1 MQHFRL
7 ELETLQSKWSDEP
20 NTLSLLRQKAFSRFI
35 ELGFPTKKWE
45 DWQFTDFSPFDKTEF
60 RMASAE
66 DLNSAKDYHI
76 QSIGN
81 FYSIVILN
89 GHYQPQLS
97 HVPEGVTIQT
107 LPDVFLKDGSIDFS
121 PSEENPFVALN
132 TSLMNSG
139 LAIGIAD
146 GIKLTKPIHYQFL
159 TTNLTD
165 MVMNHPRLLIQMG
178 DNASVSII
186 EQYNSDSS
194 KLYWNNCVTIVKIGL
209 NSSLNHYRILE
220 DTGYYTGSMEYHLQK
235 DAALNAT
242 YFSKSSKLFRSNVR
256 IHFQGQNA
264 VAELNGLSLS
274 KDNQHVDM
282 QVIVDH
288 QHPHCTSN
296 QYFKYILDDYAGGVF
311 NGRVIVRKNSR
322 KTDSSQTN
330 KNLLLSKT
338 ASMHSN
344 PQLEI
349 YADEVKCAHGTTV
362 GQLDDNA
369 LFYLRTR
376 GLDPQAAKRVL
387 TRAFATT
394 VVEKSPIPEL
404 RELIASQ
411 VEERL
416 GELHDGDSA

>member
-107 LPDVFLKDGSIDFS
+107 LPDLLLIDELIDFS

-311 NGRVIVRKNSR
+311 NGRVIVRKNSQ

-349 YADEVKCAHGTTV
+349 YADDVRCSHGSST
-362 GQLDDNA
+362 GQLDEDA
-369 LFYLRTR
+369 LYYLRTR
-376 GLDPQAAKRVL
+376 GIDISAAHQLMVEGFGGEVL
-387 TRAFATT
+387 SKIKDESTSAYLHKQLTT
-394 VVEKSPIPEL
+394 WLEEL
-404 RELIASQ
+404 NNE
-411 VEERL
+411 
-416 GELHDGDSA
+416 

>member
-107 LPDVFLKDGSIDFS
+107 LPDLLLIDELIDFS

-311 NGRVIVRKNSR
+311 NGRVIVRKNSQ

-349 YADEVKCAHGTTV
+349 YADDVRCSHGSST
-362 GQLDDNA
+362 GQLDEDA
-369 LFYLRTR
+369 LYYLRTR
-376 GLDPQAAKRVL
+376 GIDISTAHQLMVEGFGGEVL
-387 TRAFATT
+387 SKIKDESTSAYLHKQLTT
-394 VVEKSPIPEL
+394 WLEEL
-404 RELIASQ
+404 NNE
-411 VEERL
+411 
-416 GELHDGDSA
+416 